1 LIRVKE
7 LTATVRKTNR
17 PGGKSPAWL
26 GGRLPLSSKMSIML
40 RRKLQEA
47 NNLADI
53 QWPDIELKTI
63 QPIIALQNE
72 RSKVPAENEFLIEIF
87 ETNDGHHALFYPFE
101 GRFVHEGLAA
111 LFALRIS
118 RLYPVSFSL
127 AYNDYG
133 FELLSDQPIRI
144 EDALG
149 SAMTDTNSLE
159 QDVLSGVN
167 ATELASRRFREIAAI
182 SGLIFKGYPGQQIK
196 DRHLQS
202 SAQLIFQ
209 VFSDYD
215 PDNLLLRQAYD
226 EVVNFQL
233 EMPRLRKAL
242 DRINNQKIIIK
253 YPDKPTPFA
262 FPIMVDR
269 LRERMTSESLEDRI
283 KKMTFQWES

>member
-1 LIRVKE
+1 
-7 LTATVRKTNR
+7 
-17 PGGKSPAWL
+17 
-26 GGRLPLSSKMSIML
+26 ML

>member
-1 LIRVKE
+1 
-7 LTATVRKTNR
+7 
-17 PGGKSPAWL
+17 
-26 GGRLPLSSKMSIML
+26 
-40 RRKLQEA
+40 
-47 NNLADI
+47 
-53 QWPDIELKTI
+53 
-63 QPIIALQNE
+63 
-72 RSKVPAENEFLIEIF
+72 
-87 ETNDGHHALFYPFE
+87 
-101 GRFVHEGLAA
+101 
-111 LFALRIS
+111 
-118 RLYPVSFSL
+118 
-127 AYNDYG
+127 
-133 FELLSDQPIRI
+133 
-144 EDALG
+144 
-149 SAMTDTNSLE
+149 MTDTNSLE